1 MRFRLIIMMLGMSL
15 SAVAQYPP
23 QAGVSGS
30 TAISAN
36 DSRFVAWANTCT
48 LVRGWVDIADK
59 SQGYTGFGAEADA
72 TGKKDGR
79 ILCMG
84 DSGVAT
90 LTFVAPLF
98 NGPGA
103 DFAVFENGF
112 ANPNDPEEA
121 FLELAF
127 VEVSSDGVNFVRFPA
142 SCLIDTPQIP
152 GAGVYS
158 NARKI
163 NNMAGKYIAGYGT
176 PFDLEELKGIPE
188 LDVNN
193 VTHIRI
199 VDAIGSLGVNA
210 SLDKDGNKVNDPY
223 PTPFIT
229 GGFDLDAVGGI
240 HVKGQFPSSVGDVAQ
255 EQTITVAPN
264 PAREHITV
272 SLNENVAQAVVTLTD
287 AAGRLVKQYD
297 INHRI
302 LSINIGTLQSGVYF
316 LTSRDE
322 QGNKCTARF
331 VKY

>member
-1 MRFRLIIMMLGMSL
+1 MSL
-15 SAVAQYPP
+15 SAVAQYAP
-23 QAGVSGS
+23 QAGVAGS

-36 DSRFVAWANTCT
+36 DSRFVAWASSCV
-48 LVRGWVDIADK
+48 LQRGWIDIADK
-59 SQGYTGFGAEADA
+59 SQGQGLFGAEADA
-72 TGKKDGR
+72 IGKNNGS
-79 ILCMG
+79 ILCLG

-90 LTFVAPLF
+90 LTFASPIY
-98 NGPGA
+98 NGAGA

-142 SCLIDTPQIP
+142 SCEIDTPQIP

-163 NNMAGKYIAGYGT
+163 NNMAGKYISGYGT

-193 VTHIRI
+193 VTHVRI
-199 VDAIGSLGVNA
+199 VDAIGSLGANA

-229 GGFDLDAVGGI
+229 GGFDLDAVGAI
-240 HVKGQFPSSVGDVAQ
+240 YVKGQWPSSVA
-255 EQTITVAPN
+255 ETSNTQTLTISPN
-264 PAREHITV
+264 PATDVIH
-272 SLNENVAQAVVTLTD
+272 VTGSKLTQGIVMLAD
-287 AAGRLVKQYD
+287 ATGRTLQQYD
-297 INHRI
+297 ISHSTLR
-302 LSINIGTLQSGVYF
+302 INISSLQSGVYF
-316 LTSRDE
+316 LRSKDE
-322 QGNKCTARF
+322 QGQSCTARF